1 MTDEMQSIRDDLAFL
16 KSLAA
21 DDGPFP
27 RTVGLQFL
35 APGVLYGLAAVLA
48 WAIVKGLVPL
58 PESFAGQLGLWPTVV
73 YLPILLVLIVTG
85 RRPPAGTA
93 SRAMVVAWS
102 GVGLTTLSML
112 AVIFI
117 AGARL
122 NVPGIWQVWT
132 SICFSLWGA
141 AWWAFAV
148 LRRNRAWF
156 IVAAGSLMTA
166 VVNAVLIG
174 TPEELLGCG
183 LGILFWLGGPG
194 LVITL
199 RGASRG

>member
-1 MTDEMQSIRDDLAFL
+1 MTDPMQSIRDDLAFL
-16 KSLAA
+16 KALAA

-27 RTVGLQFL
+27 LSVGLQFL
-35 APGVLYGLAAVLA
+35 VPGVIYGLAAVLA
-48 WAIVKGLVPL
+48 WAIVRGFTPL
-58 PESFAGQLGLWPTVV
+58 PLSFAGQLGLWPTVI
-73 YLPILLVLIVTG
+73 YIPILIVLLATA
-85 RRPPAGTA
+85 RRPQPGTA

-122 NVPGIWQVWT
+122 HVSGAWQVWT

-148 LRRNRAWF
+148 LRRDKAWF
-156 IVAAGSLMTA
+156 VVAAGSLITA
-166 VVNAVLIG
+166 VINACLIG
-174 TPEELLGCG
+174 TPDELLGAG
-183 LGILFWLGGPG
+183 LGVLLWLGGPG
-194 LVITL
+194 LAMTV
-199 RGASRG
+199 RSRRV

>member
-27 RTVGLQFL
+27 RVVGLQFL
-35 APGVLYGLAAVLA
+35 IPGVLYGAAAILA
-48 WAIVKGLVPL
+48 WAIVRGLVPL
-58 PESFAGQLGLWPTVV
+58 SDSFAGQLGLWTTVI
-73 YLPILLVLIVTG
+73 YIPILIVLVLAS
-85 RRPPAGTA
+85 RRPPPGTA
-93 SRAMVVAWS
+93 SRAIAVAWS
-102 GVGLTTLSML
+102 GVGLTTLSVI

-122 NVPGIWQVWT
+122 HVPGMWQVWV

-141 AWWAFAV
+141 AWWAFAL
-148 LRRNRAWF
+148 LRHSRSWF
-156 IVAAGSLMTA
+156 IVAAGSMLTA
-166 VVNAVLIG
+166 VINACLIG
-174 TPEELLGCG
+174 TPEVILGCG
-183 LGILFWLGGPG
+183 VGILLWLAGPG

-199 RGASRG
+199 SPRPRA